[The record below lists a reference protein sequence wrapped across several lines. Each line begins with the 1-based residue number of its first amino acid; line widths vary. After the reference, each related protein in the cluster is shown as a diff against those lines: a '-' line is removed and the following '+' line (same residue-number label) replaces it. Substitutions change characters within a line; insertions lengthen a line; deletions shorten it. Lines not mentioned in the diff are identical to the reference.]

1 MTLKISIDAATLKE
15 IALDYGISVDV
26 DIDKSVKEL
35 LAGELAKGF
44 AKDVGGKLSLSPDVN
59 ALVSDWV
66 RRLVATEVGNYLRVG
81 QTTIRAEIMKQV
93 DGQLEKEIRNA
104 VSSRMRVVTERTL
117 KMLESESE

>member
-15 IALDYGISVDV
+15 IACDYGVDV
-26 DIDKSVKEL
+26 DVDMDKSVKEL
-35 LAGELAKGF
+35 LAGELANGF
-44 AKDVGGKLSLSPDVN
+44 AKDMGGKMRLSPDVSG
-59 ALVSDWV
+59 LVGDWV

-81 QTTIRAEIMKQV
+81 QTAIRAEIMKQV

-117 KMLESESE
+117 KMLESENE